1 MISSVRMAKTWVRHV
16 TDRLRSR
23 TSRRDSESGNA
34 IVEFLGITVILLVP
48 LVYLVLVLAKIQGA
62 TFAAQGAAKDV
73 GRAYVLSESV
83 DDAEFRASVAFELA
97 LANQGFSADEGT
109 LTLTCGQTDCL
120 AAGGTIS
127 AVVTVPVSL
136 PGVPGV
142 VRDVVPVSIPVS
154 ATHVT
159 VVDQLRADR

>member
-1 MISSVRMAKTWVRHV
+1 MSRVKRAVIGRVRRATARFPSRSSGPA
-16 TDRLRSR
+16 
-23 TSRRDSESGNA
+23 SESGNA
-34 IVEFLGITVILLVP
+34 IVEFLGITVILLIP

-73 GRAYVLSESV
+73 GRAYVLSESI
-83 DDAEFRASVAFELA
+83 DDAELRASLAFELA
-97 LANQGFSADEGT
+97 LANQGFAADEGT
-109 LTLTCGQTDCL
+109 LSLTCGQADCL

-142 VRDVVPVSIPVS
+142 VRDVVPVAIPVS
-154 ATHVT
+154 ATHLT
-159 VVDQLRADR
+159 VIDQLRAD